1 MGDNV
6 CRISI
11 DSSAKKNGLR
21 ATTNSSAG
29 KTFEPFAKL
38 PARVLRINDEEKIKK
53 NKLQLEELK
62 QKLISTVEKN
72 ASAMIEFKEL
82 YKEVKTN
89 KNNLFLNKDYFN
101 YLQEAI
107 QNQFTKISEQIQILK
122 SLQEAL
128 SQKQ

>member
-1 MGDNV
+1 MSDLNWFL
-6 CRISI
+6 SQ
-11 DSSAKKNGLR
+11 KNGLR